1 MSEQPWYYRR
11 QRQFAAGV
19 AIIYFRNLRRGL
31 NFFLAVV
38 VVSLGGDRF
47 SMLGMGMYA
56 WATIMA
62 MVLLVWSFLQYWR
75 YFFYVQEGHFI
86 VEQGVLSHQRVS
98 VPFSRIQTVNTTQ
111 NPIQRLLRTV
121 GIKVETA
128 GSSVKEMEIS
138 ALSLPRAEELQEFLL
153 AQKEQHES
161 DSETADD
168 ASREQAPAPRREE
181 EALLAKTNE
190 EPVLKLNLQDV
201 LRIGLTANHL
211 RNGFLLVV
219 IVYGYLNQ
227 YQDYLMEPI
236 EPYLEEVFQVVPHS
250 SMVLIPLGILLFSIL
265 AVIASLVTYTL
276 KFYGLRLYLNNR
288 GLRMISG
295 LLRRNEYRVLRPKIQ
310 YLKWKSNPLRALIG
324 YRSLL
329 IRQATSAQGSGQQS
343 IEVPGLLSRALLKLI
358 HELYPQRKQGIYYH
372 YRAHVLLFRQLSIW
386 YGIIP
391 ALLSSTYIAW
401 LGDAWILLYLP
412 GLWLT
417 LVLLWAWPYYQT
429 VKLRI
434 NREVVELRKGWIF
447 PSTEVIPHYKL
458 QNMSLHRSIFQ
469 RRLGLASLHFHTAA
483 GSTSMPHIALE
494 EAQWWYDFL
503 LYRIERSEQSW
514 M

>member
-1 MSEQPWYYRR
+1 MSEQPWYFRR
-11 QRQFAAGV
+11 QRQYLAGV
-19 AIIYFRNLRRGL
+19 AVIYFRNLRRGL

-47 SMLGMGMYA
+47 SMLGMGMYE
-56 WATIMA
+56 WAGIMA
-62 MVLLVWSFLQYWR
+62 FVFLIWSFLQYWR
-75 YFFYVQEGHFI
+75 YFFYVQEDHFI

-111 NPIQRLLRTV
+111 NIIQRLLQTV
-121 GIKVETA
+121 GLKVETA

-138 ALSLPRAEELQEFLL
+138 SLSLPRAEELQEFLL
-153 AQKEQHES
+153 AQKEQHET
-161 DSETADD
+161 DSEISD
-168 ASREQAPAPRREE
+168 EAPRNAVDPLGEE

-190 EPVLKLNLQDV
+190 EPVLKLSLKDV

-211 RNGFLLVV
+211 RNGFILVV

-227 YQDYLMEPI
+227 YQDYLMDPI
-236 EPYLEEVFQVVPHS
+236 EPYLKELFQVVPHS
-250 SMVLIPLGILLFSIL
+250 SMVLIPLGILLFSVL
-265 AVIASLVTYTL
+265 AVITSLVTYTL

-329 IRQATSAQGSGQQS
+329 IRQATGAQGSGQQS
-343 IEVPGLLSRALLKLI
+343 IEVPGLLSRALLNLI
-358 HELYPQRKQGIYYH
+358 FELYPQRKTGYYYR
-372 YRAHVLLFRQLSIW
+372 YRAHVLLFRQLSLW

-391 ALLSSTYIAW
+391 ALISSTYIAW
-401 LGDAWILLYLP
+401 LGEAWILLYLP
-412 GLWLT
+412 IIWLT
-417 LVLLWAWPYYQT
+417 GVVLWAQRYYRT

-458 QNMSLHRSIFQ
+458 QNLSIHRSIFQ
-469 RRLGLASLHFHTAA
+469 RRFGLASLHFHTAA
-483 GSTSMPHIALE
+483 GSTAMPHIPVE

-503 LYRIERSEQSW
+503 LYRVECSERSW